1 MASLIADLIKT
12 PKQIREEQTE
22 MLRKQGQ
29 ALALRNKEN
38 AILPATSG
46 LARLFGSMGTNTL
59 EQLPQSMQNVA
70 SRGMLGLSSLFS
82 AAGAPDAAEELRRAS
97 LSPEERKA
105 EEEMKVVSK
114 AGEGGLTNL
123 RTAKKRAEE
132 LGLAKSNP
140 KVLERINDE
149 ISRIEKLEAKIESKG
164 NYSVGGKTF
173 LGGLNKDNQ
182 VINLDTGE
190 VVPNAVKG
198 KAETSKEDVSLK
210 FTGKQLDTTYEALNK
225 KDRESFENLAVEK
238 DSFLWFDIEDDEK
251 AAYMKSE
258 AYRIANELRRKE
270 PQKYSDPKSAL
281 LAAMKIVKEQGK
293 AKPKGAEGEPD
304 SDATTDR
311 FTIKATKQ
319 Q

>member
-46 LARLFGSMGTNTL
+46 LARLFGSMGTSTL

-82 AAGAPDAAEELRRAS
+82 AAGSPDAAEELRRAS

-149 ISRIEKLEAKIESKG
+149 ISRIERLEAKIESKG

-210 FTGKQLDTTYEALNK
+210 FTGKQLDTTYEALNE
-225 KDRESFENLAVEK
+225 KDRESFESAAVEK
-238 DSFLWFDIEDDEK
+238 DKYLGFIDATDTEK

-281 LAAMKIVKEQGK
+281 LAAMKIVKEQGI
-293 AKPKGAEGEPD
+293 AKPKGPAAPA

>member
-46 LARLFGSMGTNTL
+46 LARLFGSMGTSTL

-114 AGEGGLTNL
+114 AGEGGLNNL

-149 ISRIEKLEAKIESKG
+149 ISRIERLEAKIESKG

-210 FTGKQLDTTYEALNK
+210 FTGKQLDTTYEALNE
-225 KDRESFENLAVEK
+225 KDRESFESAAVEK
-238 DSFLWFDIEDDEK
+238 DKYLGFIDATDTEK

-281 LAAMKIVKEQGK
+281 LAAMKIVKEQGI
-293 AKPKGAEGEPD
+293 AKPKGPAAPA

>member
-46 LARLFGSMGTNTL
+46 LARLFGSMGTSTL

-149 ISRIEKLEAKIESKG
+149 ISRIERLEAKIESKG

-210 FTGKQLDTTYEALNK
+210 FTGKQLDTTYEALNE
-225 KDRESFENLAVEK
+225 KDRESFESAAVEK
-238 DSFLWFDIEDDEK
+238 DKYLGFIDATDTEK

-281 LAAMKIVKEQGK
+281 LAAMKIVKEQGI
-293 AKPKGAEGEPD
+293 AKPKGPAAPA

>member
-12 PKQIREEQTE
+12 PKQIKEEQTE

-182 VINLDTGE
+182 VVNLDTGE

-198 KAETSKEDVSLK
+198 KAETSKEDVPLK
-210 FTGKQLDTTYEALNK
+210 FTNKQLDTAYEALDK
-225 KDRESFENLAVEK
+225 K
-238 DSFLWFDIEDDEK
+238 DIEDFIDPGSFFGMIGGDEEEVANLK
-251 AAYMKSE
+251 KVQ
-258 AYRIANELRRKE
+258 AYRMANELRRKE
-270 PQKYSDPKSAL
+270 PQKYSDIKSAL
-281 LAAMKIVKEQGK
+281 LAAMKIVKEQGI
-293 AKPKGAEGEPD
+293 AKPKGPAAPA

>member
-46 LARLFGSMGTNTL
+46 LARLFGSMGTSTL

-149 ISRIEKLEAKIESKG
+149 ISRIEKLETKIESKG

-182 VINLDTGE
+182 VVNLDTGE

-198 KAETSKEDVSLK
+198 KAETPKEDVSLK
-210 FTGKQLDTTYEALNK
+210 FTGKQLDTTYEALNE
-225 KDRESFENLAVEK
+225 KDRKSFESAAVE
-238 DSFLWFDIEDDEK
+238 EDKYLGFIDVTDTEK

-281 LAAMKIVKEQGK
+281 LAAMKIVKEQGM
-293 AKPKGAEGEPD
+293 AKPEGPAAPA

-311 FTIKATKQ
+311 FIIKATKQ